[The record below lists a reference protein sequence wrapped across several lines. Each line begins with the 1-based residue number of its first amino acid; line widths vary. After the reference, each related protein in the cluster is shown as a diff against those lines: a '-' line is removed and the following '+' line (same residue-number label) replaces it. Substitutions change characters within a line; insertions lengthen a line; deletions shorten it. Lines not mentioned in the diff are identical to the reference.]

1 MGVKRMQGTS
11 AYLEYI
17 GPKGKKRKR
26 NCIYNK
32 ENQCRNVKSPIY
44 LLNCIG
50 RLYCNK
56 YDDLKTEEKSNSDE
70 YEENVIY
77 KKKYKEEKDRINRSK
92 SESAYLSRESLL
104 NKEVILLDLET
115 NEVIDITIVEEKD
128 KDILSDKISIESPL
142 GRALCRTSIG
152 SEFEVIQG
160 NSIAKY
166 FIESILEAVKK

>member
-1 MGVKRMQGTS
+1 MGIRRMQGTS

-17 GPKGKKRKR
+17 GPKGKKKKR

-32 ENQCRNVKSPIY
+32 NNQCRNEKSPIY

-50 RLYCNK
+50 RMLCNK
-56 YDDLKTEEKSNSDE
+56 YDDLKAEEKRNSDE
-70 YEENVIY
+70 YEDNVIY
-77 KKKYKEEKDRINRSK
+77 QKKYKEEKERINRSK
-92 SESAYLSRESLL
+92 SEDAYLSRKDLL

-152 SEFEVIQG
+152 SEFEVVQG
-160 NSIAKY
+160 SNTVKY
-166 FIESILEAVKK
+166 IVENVF

>member
-1 MGVKRMQGTS
+1 M
-11 AYLEYI
+11 
-17 GPKGKKRKR
+17 
-26 NCIYNK
+26 
-32 ENQCRNVKSPIY
+32 
-44 LLNCIG
+44 NCIG

-56 YDDLKTEEKSNSDE
+56 YDDLKTEEKGNSDE
-70 YEENVIY
+70 YEENAIY
-77 KKKYKEEKDRINRSK
+77 QKKYKEEKDRINRRK

-142 GRALCRTSIG
+142 GRALCRASIG